1 MGRPVYGR
9 GFFSG
14 KFKFDAINEG
24 FEKVIFKACLK
35 DGEEPSEAHVLKQTG
50 YNKYLVINEN
60 KEIGVVMLVDP
71 EAEDYEA
78 VEGTAYVTVKD
89 IENGEQH
96 YVRKIMRNVIHTFDG
111 LVLPYRYEIS
121 EDELEGKFSH
131 EEPFGCYFDNTTT
144 STPDSVV
151 EANKEG
157 TVEDKAQEEKD
168 KAEREA
174 KEAAKEEASKASEPV
189 VEEETPSEEVVEEPK
204 TEETP
209 SEEVVE
215 ETPSEE
221 VTE

>member
-35 DGEEPSEAHVLKQTG
+35 DGEELEAHVLKQTG

-111 LVLPYRYEIS
+111 LVLPYRYEVS

-174 KEAAKEEASKASEPV
+174 KEAAKEEATKASEPV
-189 VEEETPSEEVVEEPK
+189 VEETPSEPVVEETPSKEVVEEP
-204 TEETP
+204 
-209 SEEVVE
+209 VVE